1 MKKIEH
7 KSETTL
13 PPSDPSNVIR
23 FGVILLILVFGVIGG
38 WMAYAPLASSSVAS
52 GEVIIGGN
60 KQVVRHLD
68 GGRVKEIYVKDGDKI
83 QKGDRLIKLD
93 DVQFKEMLKNLESE
107 LQSTL
112 AEQARLQAE
121 LDNKDTILF
130 PEGIQREIQENQER
144 IFRTRKRS
152 LKDEELIAKKRVL
165 QTKKEISSL
174 EALIAAN
181 IKRLKEISKQ
191 LREQNIL
198 FKEKLIDKLKIQ
210 ELQKE
215 ENRLRGELSSKRA
228 DIARLKEKISEI
240 EAQELLNKKRF
251 REEVLDKLI
260 KSQSKL
266 ESLKARIATTKDKL
280 KRTEIKAPVG
290 GTIVGIKVHTAGDII
305 KAGEEILEIVPNDY
319 KPLIVAYINLQD
331 IDRVHVG
338 EMSKI
343 TFPAFDMQNMQP
355 IDGKVIY
362 VSADSMESR
371 KLRGVFYQAK
381 IELTPKGEK
390 MLQENNLTLVAG
402 MPAVAMINTGER
414 TVLEYLIKPFKDMFR
429 KSFNEE

>member
-1 MKKIEH
+1 
-7 KSETTL
+7 
-13 PPSDPSNVIR
+13 
-23 FGVILLILVFGVIGG
+23 
-38 WMAYAPLASSSVAS
+38 
-52 GEVIIGGN
+52 
-60 KQVVRHLD
+60 
-68 GGRVKEIYVKDGDKI
+68 
-83 QKGDRLIKLD
+83 
-93 DVQFKEMLKNLESE
+93 
-107 LQSTL
+107 
-112 AEQARLQAE
+112 LQAE

-130 PEGIQREIQENQER
+130 PEGIQREIQEKQER

-181 IKRLKEISKQ
+181 TRRLKEISKQ

-215 ENRLRGELSSKRA
+215 ENRLRGDISSKRA

-266 ESLKARIATTKDKL
+266 ESLKAKIATTKDKL

-290 GTIVGIKVHTAGDII
+290 GTIVGMKVHTVGDII
-305 KAGEEILEIVPNDY
+305 KAGEEILEIVPNNY

-331 IDRVHVG
+331 IDKVHVG

-343 TFPAFDMQNMQP
+343 TFPAFDMKNMQP

-362 VSADSMESR
+362 VSADSMENK
-371 KLRGVFYQAK
+371 KLGGIFYQAK
-381 IELTPKGEK
+381 IELTTKGEK
-390 MLQENNLTLVAG
+390 MLEENNLTLVAG
-402 MPAVAMINTGER
+402 MPAVAMIHTGER